1 MGLSFRLKYF
11 LAEKSKTVNGTIEE
25 ILMITNKGKE
35 VIAKYLIGQAPAYA
49 SYIAIG
55 CGAKPLPTNE
65 VLGDYS
71 NKKSLDFEMFRVPII
86 SRGFVNE
93 DDVAKIVLTAELPT
107 ADRYEIS
114 EIGVF
119 SARANSLASNSDS
132 RSLYS
137 FSSNE
142 GWAYHSAED
151 NSVIPI
157 PPITAK
163 LDNGT
168 DTNDIV
174 DEVITIPGSQETYNA
189 FEAAA
194 SNSIFL
200 SDRRTERFE
209 QPRFLDN
216 AIFMSGSSAKL
227 DVTSNGA
234 MSVDSE
240 WTNGDTFKSS
250 HIHLTSAR
258 LNFDNNAV
266 TDELRLA
273 FSVVSKDE
281 DSVAVPSNVRVMIE
295 FTSNDTYDE
304 GQYARLEVDLYD
316 TNATINV
323 ANDPISRKNVT
334 VSDLSLNRY
343 FVINKKMQDLTK
355 SPGFSWEI
363 VKNVKVYVSV
373 LGSDANPTGLYY
385 VCLDGLRFE
394 NISTPNPLY
403 GMTGYTVVTNNIN
416 DQPRTIIKS
425 PNSTNYV
432 EFRFEVDV

>member
-1 MGLSFRLKYF
+1 
-11 LAEKSKTVNGTIEE
+11 
-25 ILMITNKGKE
+25 MITNKGKE
-35 VIAKYLIGQAPAYA
+35 IIAKYLIGQAPAYA

-65 VLGDYS
+65 DLGDYS
-71 NKKSLDFEMFRVPII
+71 NKQSLDFEMFRVPII

-93 DDVAKIVLTAELPT
+93 DDTAKVVLTAELPT

-114 EIGVF
+114 EIGLF
-119 SARANSLASNSDS
+119 SALGNSLAASSDS

-137 FSSNE
+137 FSGNE
-142 GWAYHSAED
+142 GWAYHSATD
-151 NSVIPI
+151 NSAVAIPI
-157 PPITAK
+157 IPGT
-163 LDNGT
+163 LDAGGT
-168 DTNDIV
+168 NNISDAA
-174 DEVITIPGSQETYNA
+174 ITIPGSNPAETYSV
-189 FEAAA
+189 FQSSA
-194 SNSIFL
+194 SNNIFL
-200 SDRRTERFE
+200 SDHRTKRFE

-216 AIFMSGSSAKL
+216 TIFMSGKSAKL
-227 DVTSNGA
+227 DVNSTTGVL
-234 MSVDSE
+234 SVDPE
-240 WTNGDTFKSS
+240 WTDGSENLQSN
-250 HIHLTSAR
+250 HIHLTNAR

-266 TDELRLA
+266 TDEIRLA

-281 DSVAVPSNVRVMIE
+281 DSELNDIPSNVRIMVE

-323 ANDPISRKNVT
+323 ANNAIARKNVT
-334 VSDLSLNRY
+334 VADLSLNRY
-343 FVINKKMQDLTK
+343 FVISKKIQDLTK

-373 LGSDANPTGLYY
+373 TEEDGDPTDLYY

-394 NISTPNPLY
+394 NVSTPNPLY
-403 GMTGYTVVTNNIN
+403 GMTGYTVVTNNEN
-416 DQPRTIIKS
+416 NQPRTIIKS

-432 EFRFEVDV
+432 EFRFAVDV

>member
-1 MGLSFRLKYF
+1 MDLSFRLKYF

-25 ILMITNKGKE
+25 ILMITNKGKDI
-35 VIAKYLIGQAPAYA
+35 IAKYLIGQAPAYA

-55 CGAKPLPTNE
+55 CGAKPLPTNDD
-65 VLGDYS
+65 LGDYS

-119 SARANSLASNSDS
+119 SARGNSLASNSDS

-157 PPITAK
+157 EPITRK

-168 DTNDIV
+168 GTNDIV

-200 SDRRTERFE
+200 SDRRTRRFE

-216 AIFMSGSSAKL
+216 TIFMSGSSAKL
-227 DVTSNGA
+227 DVTSNGV

-240 WTNGDTFKSS
+240 WTNGDTFKSN

-266 TDELRLA
+266 TDELRFA

-281 DSVAVPSNVRVMIE
+281 DSVVVPSNVRVMIE

-304 GQYARLEVDLYD
+304 GQYARLEVDLYN
-316 TNATINV
+316 TGSTINV
-323 ANDPISRKNVT
+323 GSNSRKNVT
-334 VSDLSLNRY
+334 VADLSLNRY

-363 VKNVKVYVSV
+363 VKNVKVYVMV
-373 LGSDANPTGLYY
+373 AGTNGQPTDNYY

-394 NISTPNPLY
+394 NVSTPNPLY
-403 GMTGYTVVTNNIN
+403 GMTGYTVVTNNVN
-416 DQPRTIIKS
+416 NQPRTIIKS

>member
-1 MGLSFRLKYF
+1 
-11 LAEKSKTVNGTIEE
+11 
-25 ILMITNKGKE
+25 MITNKGKE
-35 VIAKYLIGQAPAYA
+35 IIAKYLIGQAPAYA

-65 VLGDYS
+65 DLGDYS
-71 NKKSLDFEMFRVPII
+71 NKQSLDFEMFRVPII

-93 DDVAKIVLTAELPT
+93 DDTAKVVLTAELPT

-114 EIGVF
+114 EIGLF
-119 SARANSLASNSDS
+119 SALGNSLAASSDS

-137 FSSNE
+137 FSGNE
-142 GWAYHSAED
+142 GWAYHSATD
-151 NSVIPI
+151 NSAVAIPI
-157 PPITAK
+157 IPGT
-163 LDNGT
+163 LDAGGT
-168 DTNDIV
+168 NNISDAA
-174 DEVITIPGSQETYNA
+174 ITIPGSNPAETYSV
-189 FEAAA
+189 FQSSA
-194 SNSIFL
+194 SNNIFL
-200 SDRRTERFE
+200 SDHRTKRFE

-216 AIFMSGSSAKL
+216 TIFMSGKSAKL
-227 DVTSNGA
+227 DANSTTGVL
-234 MSVDSE
+234 SVDPE
-240 WTNGDTFKSS
+240 WTDGSENLQSN
-250 HIHLTSAR
+250 HIHLTNAR

-266 TDELRLA
+266 TDEIRLA

-281 DSVAVPSNVRVMIE
+281 DSELNDIPSNVRIMVE

-323 ANDPISRKNVT
+323 ANNAIARKNVT
-334 VSDLSLNRY
+334 VADLSLNRY
-343 FVINKKMQDLTK
+343 FVISKKIQDLTK

-373 LGSDANPTGLYY
+373 TEEDGDPTDLYY

-394 NISTPNPLY
+394 NVSTPNPLY
-403 GMTGYTVVTNNIN
+403 GMTGYTVVTNNEN
-416 DQPRTIIKS
+416 NQPRTIIKS

-432 EFRFEVDV
+432 EFRFAVDV